1 MTLKGGHVR
10 FGRRRGKE
18 PRELDPTV
26 TQGLQALEE
35 RHAELLAELTR
46 LQREVA
52 TIGST
57 RSRFEGQATL
67 AEQREVLAADEEK
80 AAERGRDDLVARAR
94 ELMRRLEA
102 KSAEI
107 EGLHRET
114 VQTEAS
120 LIQAERKARQAVDE
134 LTAQKAG
141 IEDHVAQLRNL
152 LGPG

>member
-1 MTLKGGHVR
+1 MR

-18 PRELDPTV
+18 SRELDPSV
-26 TQGLQALEE
+26 TQGLQALQE
-35 RHAELLAELTR
+35 RHAELLAELTG

-52 TIGST
+52 AIGST
-57 RSRFEGQATL
+57 RRTFEGQLAVL
-67 AEQREVLAADEEK
+67 AEQHEGLTADERK